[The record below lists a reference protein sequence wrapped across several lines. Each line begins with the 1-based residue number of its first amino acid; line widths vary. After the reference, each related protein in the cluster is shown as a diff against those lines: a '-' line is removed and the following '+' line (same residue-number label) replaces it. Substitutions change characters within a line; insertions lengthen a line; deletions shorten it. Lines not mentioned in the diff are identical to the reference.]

1 MKTLKKRR
9 FKRPVRLI
17 KALKKMGFYSF
28 LFLACC
34 FLFVLYADWRI
45 IRKSNPFLY
54 TSVEKIPHNK
64 VGLLLGTAKILPG
77 NRINLYFQYRIDAAT
92 QLWEAGKVDYF
103 IVSGDNST
111 KHYNEPLDMK
121 KSLIERGV
129 PEDRIY
135 LDYAGFRT
143 FDSMVRAEKIF
154 GQTSYTVI
162 SQKFHVQRAVYIGRR
177 LKQDVIGYCA
187 KDVTRFYGFK
197 TRMREKLARVK
208 VFTDFI
214 IGKKP
219 KFLGDSVE
227 VGPSQE

>member
-1 MKTLKKRR
+1 MKKLKKMRL
-9 FKRPVRLI
+9 KKPVRLFR
-17 KALKKMGFYSF
+17 ALKKMFFYSF
-28 LFLACC
+28 LITICC

-45 IRKSNPFLY
+45 KRKSNPFLY
-54 TSVEKIPHNK
+54 TSVEKIPYNK

-77 NRINLYFQYRIDAAT
+77 NRINLYFQYRIDAAVL
-92 QLWEAGKVDYF
+92 LWEAGKVDYF

-121 KSLIERGV
+121 KSLVERGV
-129 PEDRIY
+129 PAERIY

-177 LKQDVIGYCA
+177 LKQDVVGFCA
-187 KDVTRFYGFK
+187 KDVTLYYGFK
-197 TRMREKLARVK
+197 TKLREKLARVK
-208 VFTDFI
+208 VFVDFMF
-214 IGKKP
+214 GKKP